1 MSMNSRSPLS
11 WSRLREVL
19 TGITSP
25 GPNTLAAHHLHDAI
39 VQQSRQTEFYSEL
52 GVPDSIDGRFDLL
65 LLHAFM
71 VLRGLERHGEAG
83 HQLAQKTVDVM
94 FLALDEAVRE
104 LGVGDMGVPRRV
116 KAMSSAYTG
125 RAKAYATAVES
136 GSAAVTEALKRN
148 LYRGA
153 VVDTRQVEAITQY
166 VLAELERLET
176 LPFDDFL
183 RGDLGFTPPRKGDG
197 Q

>member
-25 GPNTLAAHHLHDAI
+25 GPKTVAANHLHDSI
-39 VQQSRQTEFYSEL
+39 VKQSRQAQFYSEL

-65 LLHAFM
+65 LLHAFI
-71 VLRGLERHGEAG
+71 VLSALERHGDVG
-83 HQLAQKTVDVM
+83 RQLAQKTVDVM
-94 FLALDEAVRE
+94 FQALDEAVRE

-125 RAKAYATAVES
+125 RSQAYASAAES
-136 GSAAVTEALKRN
+136 GSAALAEALQRN

-153 VVDTRQVEAITQY
+153 AVDTRQVDAVAHY
-166 VLAELERLET
+166 VLAELARLKT
-176 LPFDDFL
+176 LPLESFV
-183 RGDLGFTPPRKGDG
+183 RGELGFASPRKADR